1 MEKYHNLSRMDYK
14 QWFEKI
20 LGFYWLMVI
29 ISVLGQCIGL
39 FVTFLNYPDWISEF
53 LVYKIILPTSVQL
66 LIMLGCV
73 YFIKVKKIYSSR
85 FLTISGTLV
94 ALVIILTHP
103 DVPGLQ
109 VMLLLPMSVALIYF
123 DKSKLL
129 FSFIVNMVALSVI
142 YIFPAIRESVSEYEF
157 FSYLLSLFAGYFI
170 YLAILERG
178 NEVLQIVKKASE
190 KEKELL
196 VKSTMMER
204 LTKID
209 ALTNLYNHKT
219 FQEYLDQ
226 FVEQSLKY
234 EMPLQLAIL
243 DIDNFKTINDTYG
256 HSVGDLV
263 LKRLANAIVDKVT
276 ENDIVARYGG
286 EEFALLLTNKSL
298 EETYQLI
305 EDIRLHIS
313 QINHEEMK
321 AVKVTVSIGLKDF
334 NAGLSK
340 LHFFKQADAL
350 LYKAKRNG
358 KNQVMFEN

>member
-1 MEKYHNLSRMDYK
+1 MEKHNLSRMDYK

-20 LGFYWLMVI
+20 LGFYWFMVL
-29 ISVLGQCIGL
+29 ISLLGQCIGL
-39 FVTFLNYPDWISEF
+39 MLTIIYYPDGVVSF
-53 LVYKIILPTSVQL
+53 LLFKIILPTSLQII
-66 LIMLGCV
+66 IMLVCI
-73 YFIKVKKIYSSR
+73 FIIKRKKIYSSR
-85 FLTISGTLV
+85 FLTITGTLI

-103 DVPGLQ
+103 EVPGLQ

-123 DKSKLL
+123 DKSKLR
-129 FSFIVNMVALSVI
+129 FSFVVNIIALTSIYLLPTIRVSVT
-142 YIFPAIRESVSEYEF
+142 EYEY
-157 FSYLLSLFAGYFI
+157 FSYLLALIAGYFI

-178 NEVLQIVKKASE
+178 NEVLEIVKKASE

-243 DIDNFKTINDTYG
+243 DIDNFKAINDTYG

-263 LKRLANAIVDKVT
+263 LKRLADEIVGKVT

-286 EEFALLLTNKSL
+286 EEFALLLTNKSI

-305 EDIRLHIS
+305 EDIRLHIARL
-313 QINHEEMK
+313 NHEEMK
-321 AVKVTVSIGLKDF
+321 DVKVTVSIGLKDF
-334 NAGLSK
+334 KASLTK
-340 LHFFKQADAL
+340 LDFFQKTDAL

-358 KNQVMFEN
+358 KNQVIVEK